1 MQRINRYEFYE
12 LLSKSYV
19 MFFSKVE
26 NVYYPYA
33 DVTPLFLTP
42 YDQNYDTISFV
53 PIMDFGGSVKPR
65 LKIGDVVLCGTAK
78 SGISQIAGEP
88 TPINKNTQDHQLADT
103 FIIGGFSG
111 IDSREDTDTVELRV
125 ENGFILVGK
134 DKIVVD
140 LNGTSV
146 SIIEDKESKKSKI
159 LIKGE
164 VEITGD
170 VKVMGNVDAVEVTA
184 GEIPLSTHGHG
195 AAPKPTDPIL
205 PPTQTATPPYTAPEP
220 EPEPK

>member
-12 LLSKSYV
+12 LISKSYI

-26 NVYYPYA
+26 DVYYPYA

-111 IDSREDTDTVELRV
+111 IDGRDDTDTVELRV
-125 ENGFILVGK
+125 DNGFILVGK

-140 LNGTSV
+140 FKGKSI
-146 SIIEDKESKKSKI
+146 SIIEDKIS
-159 LIKGE
+159 IKGE
-164 VEITGD
+164 VEIEGD
-170 VKVMGNVDAVEVTA
+170 ITVKGNVDAVEVTA
-184 GEIPLSTHGHG
+184 QQAAPSDAPAGTPAMKIPLSKHGHG
-195 AAPKPTDPIL
+195 VTPAPTNPIPAPTPSV
-205 PPTQTATPPYTAPEP
+205 PV
-220 EPEPK
+220 